1 MLKPEIQKWATVG
14 IEGVLEARRGKM
26 KAKRGSAGGLRASSI
41 EMFAGC
47 GNEVLAED
55 LAK

>member
-1 MLKPEIQKWATVG
+1 M
-14 IEGVLEARRGKM
+14 EGVPEARGGKM
-26 KAKRGSAGGLRASSI
+26 KAERGSTGGQRASSI

-47 GNEVLAED
+47 GNEVLAD

>member
-1 MLKPEIQKWATVG
+1 MLKPEIQKWATAG
-14 IEGVLEARRGKM
+14 MEGVLEARGGKM
-26 KAKRGSAGGLRASSI
+26 KAKGEGQRASST

>member
-1 MLKPEIQKWATVG
+1 MGV
-14 IEGVLEARRGKM
+14 EGVLEARGGKM
-26 KAKRGSAGGLRASSI
+26 KAKRGSTEGQRASSI

>member
-14 IEGVLEARRGKM
+14 VEGVLEARGGKM
-26 KAKRGSAGGLRASSI
+26 KAKRGSTEGQRASSI